1 MTTLPRGRPTCKY
14 ETSAAFSRR
23 RIQYDIGDAPLET
36 PKEEPKKAL
45 DPHEEKKLSG
55 DMREL
60 YDRLLPSE
68 ESEKRRVTLIEKLEG
83 ILRKQWPTAEFK
95 VHVFGSSGNKLC
107 TNDSDGMKCMRS
119 RGRILLT
126 PLQWMFAFKRL

>member
-1 MTTLPRGRPTCKY
+1 MATLPRGRPTCKY
-14 ETSAAFSRR
+14 EISAAFSRR
-23 RIQYDIGDAPLET
+23 RIQYDLGDAPLDP

-68 ESEKRRVTLIEKLEG
+68 ESEKRRITFIEKLEG
-83 ILRKQWPTAEFK
+83 ILRKQWPKTEFK
-95 VHVFGSSGNKLC
+95 VHVFGSSGNMLC
-107 TNDSDGMKCMRS
+107 TNDSDGMDCETS
-119 RGRILLT
+119 EVGNY
-126 PLQWMFAFKRL
+126 